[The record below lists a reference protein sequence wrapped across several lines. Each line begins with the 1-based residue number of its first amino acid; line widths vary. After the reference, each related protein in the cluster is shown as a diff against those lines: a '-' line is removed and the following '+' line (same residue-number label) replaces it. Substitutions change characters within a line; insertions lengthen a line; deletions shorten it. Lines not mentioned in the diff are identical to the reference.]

1 MDKELKNGLSGLFSL
16 VILISAIVV
25 LFRTCDGG
33 LNAISEYSK
42 QQKELIGK
50 KVVIEKDT
58 LIIVD
63 YDMLKSSY
71 ILNSGL
77 TIDQDYTL
85 KILIKNE
92 GLQP

>member
-1 MDKELKNGLSGLFSL
+1 MDKDLKNGLSGLFSI
-16 VILISAIVV
+16 VILITAIIV

-33 LNAISEYSK
+33 LTVISEYSK

-50 KVVIEKDT
+50 KVVIKNDT

-71 ILNSGL
+71 ILNNGL
-77 TIDQDYTL
+77 TIDQDYAL
-85 KILIKNE
+85 KIIIENE
-92 GLQP
+92 EL

>member
-1 MDKELKNGLSGLFSL
+1 MDKDLKNGLSGLFSL
-16 VILISAIVV
+16 VILISVIIV

-33 LNAISEYSK
+33 LTAISEYSK

-50 KVVIEKDT
+50 KVIIEKDT

-77 TIDQDYTL
+77 TIDQDYTI
-85 KILIKNE
+85 KILIE
-92 GLQP
+92 DEEL